1 MKYKLKALPI
11 LEERNGECEP
21 FDLDVD
27 LLATGSTSQSPSF
40 TRKFCDLLDAHKA
53 LVLSRSPSTS
63 LEEEQD
69 ENSTNN
75 DEPLSVQDFGNLV
88 VGLNLTYYPY
98 IGGAAPRTVIP
109 VSASTLPV
117 VFTANESPPDQP
129 IPFHHELA
137 QTPNPPEYIFFYC
150 ERPSETGGQTPLID
164 STKVYRFVQD
174 NHPHFLEKLKEHGVR
189 YIRTLPPQDDPTSPL
204 GRSYQNSWDVTTPQ
218 QLDEKLATIPGCEW
232 KPSASMDLLQLLV
245 AAFIG
250 WQDSRNDRTK
260 ALRFGNNDPM
270 DLDVLQSVAD
280 FMKENRVLY
289 TWKAGDIL
297 AVQNRLVMHSR
308 EPFTGP
314 RRVLASIWG
323 PPHQD
328 SVVRE
333 QPATALGLRPDSFFE
348 PLNPSDPLV
357 FGFWK
362 VGKDVCEEVAY
373 QAIANGYRR
382 LDCACDYGNEEQVG
396 RGIKRAISEGLVERK
411 DLFITSKLWNTYH
424 KPEHVLLACQKSLE
438 DLGLEYL
445 DEYLIHFPISME
457 FVPIEKKYPP
467 EWTNLHGKWFSFPT
481 ICLLRQILST
491 CRIRPTTLQV
501 ELHPHNSQNHLI
513 RFAREA
519 GLHVTAFS
527 VLGASSYLELNMA
540 NEDDVLLTNS
550 VVTRIA
556 DYHRKTPAQI
566 LLRWALQ
573 RNTFPLS
580 KTTHP
585 VRMQENRNVF
595 DFYLTR
601 QDMDA
606 LHALNKNRR
615 YNDPGAFCE
624 PGMGTFCPIYE

>member
-1 MKYKLKALPI
+1 M
-11 LEERNGECEP
+11 
-21 FDLDVD
+21 
-27 LLATGSTSQSPSF
+27 
-40 TRKFCDLLDAHKA
+40 
-53 LVLSRSPSTS
+53 
-63 LEEEQD
+63 
-69 ENSTNN
+69 
-75 DEPLSVQDFGNLV
+75 
-88 VGLNLTYYPY
+88 
-98 IGGAAPRTVIP
+98 
-109 VSASTLPV
+109 
-117 VFTANESPPDQP
+117 TA
-129 IPFHHELA
+129 FHHELA

-174 NHPHFLEKLKEHGVR
+174 NHPHFLDKLKEHGVR

-232 KPSASMDLLQLLV
+232 SWHDNGDVTIISEPVKAIRLVSDHLQNPVHQWTFCNSLV

-297 AVQNRLVMHSR
+297 AIQNRLVMHSR

-333 QPATALGLRPDSFFE
+333 QPATALGLRPNSFFE

-362 VGKDVCEEVAY
+362 VGKDICEEVAY

-382 LDCACDYGNEEQVG
+382 LDCACDYGNEQQVG

-467 EWTNLHGKWFSFPT
+467 EWTNLHGKMVLVPNDMCATWKAMEDLVDRSLVRRIGVCNFT
-481 ICLLRQILST
+481 TLLLRQILST

-519 GLHVTAFS
+519 GMHVTAFS

-540 NEDDVLLTNS
+540 NEDDVLLTNP
-550 VVTRIA
+550 VVSRIA
-556 DYHRKTPAQI
+556 ELHRKTPAQI

-573 RNTFPLS
+573 RNTFPLC
-580 KTTHP
+580 KTSHP
-585 VRMQENRNVF
+585 SRMQENRNVF

-601 QDMDA
+601 NDMDA